1 MARARATMD
10 PPLIGTPS
18 QGEGARTE
26 RRSVGRDSDATSETA
41 RFASTTPVHE
51 TNRRDA
57 EEKARRGV
65 GPMHRGDEKP
75 EKPEKPEPRKEF
87 GEKTNLQ
94 YARSVFVDERD
105 FVTAN
110 VQTGDATTEHTACHH
125 LERNDEL
132 TTDDE
137 GSQKHDKS
145 WNERERERVSS
156 LEFPHAN
163 RALPESAVSQIK
175 AAYKRGLAAPVAPP
189 PRRLGRP
196 VDVKASDSTTSIEN
210 TTNSAFDDDWYSRS
224 RVTNAS
230 VGFVGDDET
239 SSRFVEKKKAARRG
253 RGRGRGRGRFL
264 FTRAAVPKRPRRS
277 PRAGREMMF
286 PRSTRSGTRW

>member
-1 MARARATMD
+1 MD

-65 GPMHRGDEKP
+65 GPMHRGDEK
-75 EKPEKPEPRKEF
+75 
-87 GEKTNLQ
+87 
-94 YARSVFVDERD
+94 FVDERD

-210 TTNSAFDDDWYSRS
+210 TTNSTFDDDWYSRS

-253 RGRGRGRGRFL
+253 RGRGRGRFL